1 MLGCLLLTRILV
13 IGASGQ
19 VGSELVP
26 ALRSIYGRDNVVAS
40 DIKIPSSKR
49 LLEGPFEYVDVTDL
63 SSLNNV
69 IKRYDIDEVYNL
81 AAILSAAG
89 EKNPQLAWRVNMI
102 GHYNVLELAREYRLR
117 VFWPSTIAVFGPT
130 TPKYN
135 TPQHTIIEPTTMYG
149 ITKYAGELLARY
161 YVYKY
166 DLDIRGV
173 RWPGIISSETLPGGG
188 TTDYAVEMFYYAVEG
203 KKYTCYLREDTMLPM
218 MYMPDAVKSAIQLM
232 SADRSKLTVFVGYN
246 VAAFSFTPRQLEE
259 EIKKY
264 IPGFQVD
271 YVPDYRQSIA
281 ETWPRTIDDS
291 VARREWNWRPDWT
304 FENMVKDMIIKIASK
319 LGRHVEIE

>member
-1 MLGCLLLTRILV
+1 MTRILV
-13 IGASGQ
+13 IGATGQ

-26 ALRSIYGRDNVVAS
+26 VLRSIYGVDNVIAGYYHRP
-40 DIKIPSSKR
+40 PSGK
-49 LLEGPFEYVDVTDL
+49 LLEGPCELVDVT
-63 SSLNNV
+63 SRESIEKAV
-69 IKRYDIDEVYNL
+69 KKYDVDEVYNL
-81 AAILSAAG
+81 AAVLSAAG
-89 EKNPQLAWRVNMI
+89 EKNPQLAWQVNMI
-102 GHYNVLELAREYRLR
+102 GLYNVLELAREYRFR

-135 TPQHTIIEPTTMYG
+135 TPQHTIIEPITMYG
-149 ITKYAGELLARY
+149 LTKYAGELLARY

-218 MYMPDAVKSAIQLM
+218 MYMPDATKSVIALM
-232 SADRSKLTVFVGYN
+232 SAPRSKLKLFVGYN
-246 VAAFSFTPRQLEE
+246 VAAFSFTPKQLEE

-264 IPGFQVD
+264 IPSFKVE
-271 YVPDYRQSIA
+271 YKPDFRQQIA
-281 ETWPRTIDDS
+281 DSWPRTIDDS
-291 VARREWNWRPDWT
+291 VAREEWGWKPDWT
-304 FENMVKDMIIKIASK
+304 FEAMVKDMLVKIARK
-319 LGRHVEIE
+319 LGKELNI